1 MLNRMVSAH
10 GTVAMCQYLGSLGAT
25 AVHRAVHV
33 CISCMPFALTRDGA
47 DDTDTDRFEPE
58 IDAAHLDR

>member
-1 MLNRMVSAH
+1 MLNRMVSGH
-10 GTVAMCQYLGSLGAT
+10 GTGAMCQFLGSFAAT

-33 CISCMPFALTRDGA
+33 CISRMPFALTRAGA
-47 DDTDTDRFEPE
+47 DDTDTDPFEPE